1 MKGKKNKANKMCQD
15 DSLRISRVF
24 VWRLVDSWY
33 HSSKHL
39 NIKRWKKD
47 NIRASR
53 ITIRAVKF
61 TLNCASA
68 TFPKRV

>member
-1 MKGKKNKANKMCQD
+1 MKGKKSTANKICQHD
-15 DSLRISRVF
+15 ILRIYRKCVL
-24 VWRLVDSWY
+24 RLVYSWY

-39 NIKRWKKD
+39 NIKEMEKD
-47 NIRASR
+47 NIRAAR
-53 ITIRAVKF
+53 ITTLAVKF